1 MSFQPT
7 PRCEKGAGQPL
18 FHLRVCC
25 PGHRSSISPMV
36 QSLMEVV
43 KETDCAAGREFE
55 VELALHEA
63 LANAVVH
70 GCGNDP
76 GKVVECELSCR
87 DAGELVIVVR
97 DPGAG
102 FDPAS
107 VPNPVAEENVYSTHG
122 RGIYLIR
129 RLTDGVSFER
139 GGSEIHMVLRRADS
153 SPGASARRAAPAVL
167 SAKGGRG

>member
-7 PRCEKGAGQPL
+7 PRCVKGAEQPL
-18 FHLRVCC
+18 FHLRVCS

-36 QSLMEVV
+36 EGLMDVL
-43 KETDCAAGREFE
+43 KETGCAAGKEFE
-55 VELALHEA
+55 VELALTEA

-76 GKVVECELSCR
+76 AKVVECELSCR
-87 DAGELVIVVR
+87 GAGELVIVVR
-97 DPGAG
+97 DPGPG

-107 VPNPVAEENVYSTHG
+107 VPNPAADENVYSTHG

-129 RLTDGVSFER
+129 QLMEEAWFER
-139 GGSEIHMVLRRADS
+139 GGSEIHMVLKQAEC
-153 SPGASARRAAPAVL
+153 SPGAALDSL
-167 SAKGGRG
+167 NGKGNRT